1 MKEFDYIILGGG
13 LSGLSLAYHMSKLG
27 CLQNKTLCILEKRK
41 KYARDKNW
49 SYWDFDN
56 NLFSKCVIKSWHQFH
71 IIWKNQKLDIKCK
84 NSPYRTIDSKKFYE
98 FIIQYL
104 YKNKNIKIV
113 NDCKIINTKKN
124 IIKTN
129 KDLFVGKIIF
139 DSLVKTKPSKSSI
152 YQHFFG
158 VEIETKKAT
167 FNNKILDL
175 MNFDC
180 KQNNGLH
187 FFYTLPFTNKKA
199 LIETTWYSSKI
210 KTRKEYQDEI
220 QEYLKLH
227 NIKGKITFT
236 EFGVIPLNI
245 QNTNYATDKHIPIG
259 TAGNLTR
266 LSTGYTF
273 QAIQSFSKSLAI
285 SLKQYKK
292 IVIPAARAKKYNFLD
307 EILLQVIKNNP
318 DRMPSIFFN
327 LFKNNNSKTI
337 INFLT
342 DRSNLVEDIK
352 IISTMP
358 IILFTKTLFRYVLGW
373 KK

>member
-1 MKEFDYIILGGG
+1 
-13 LSGLSLAYHMSKLG
+13 
-27 CLQNKTLCILEKRK
+27 
-41 KYARDKNW
+41 
-49 SYWDFDN
+49 
-56 NLFSKCVIKSWHQFH
+56 
-71 IIWKNQKLDIKCK
+71 
-84 NSPYRTIDSKKFYE
+84 
-98 FIIQYL
+98 
-104 YKNKNIKIV
+104 
-113 NDCKIINTKKN
+113 
-124 IIKTN
+124 
-129 KDLFVGKIIF
+129 
-139 DSLVKTKPSKSSI
+139 
-152 YQHFFG
+152 
-158 VEIETKKAT
+158 
-167 FNNKILDL
+167 

-245 QNTNYATDKHIPIG
+245 QNTNYATDMHIPIG

-327 LFKNNNSKTI
+327 LFKNNTSKTI